1 MTEFLRRPTHRY
13 HDPLALVWIACAER
27 VGFRIERTPHAYAST
42 DGRGT
47 IYIGTDDLL
56 DPDDSLVQM
65 ILHELCHALVE
76 GEEGER
82 QVDWGLGHGFGK
94 DPWREH
100 ACLRLQAYLAD
111 GVGLRDFFAPT
122 TDFRV
127 TFWNSLPADPFAAP
141 PENGGRR
148 ERSCVAA
155 RVAAWRASQSRWAPH
170 LQEALAV
177 SAAIAALVP
186 RVKHARDSGPATG
199 ADNGRIGHDLMPSL
213 WETVAEPPARH
224 PAGHAPVATY
234 HQGRGCV
241 DCAWSFIQRRRLR
254 CRHAPNIPLPDDAPA
269 CARFEPAEELDC
281 QSCGACCRE
290 AYDAVELT
298 GCERVIER
306 HPDLVVLNG
315 TRAKLRRDG
324 SRCIAL
330 SGGRTPSEAYACT
343 IYKDRPKTCRE
354 FTRGSANCLDARR
367 RVGLSL

>member
-1 MTEFLRRPTHRY
+1 
-13 HDPLALVWIACAER
+13 
-27 VGFRIERTPHAYAST
+27 
-42 DGRGT
+42 
-47 IYIGTDDLL
+47 
-56 DPDDSLVQM
+56 
-65 ILHELCHALVE
+65 
-76 GEEGER
+76 
-82 QVDWGLGHGFGK
+82 
-94 DPWREH
+94 
-100 ACLRLQAYLAD
+100 
-111 GVGLRDFFAPT
+111 
-122 TDFRV
+122 
-127 TFWNSLPADPFAAP
+127 
-141 PENGGRR
+141 
-148 ERSCVAA
+148 CVAA

-298 GCERVIER
+298 GCER
-306 HPDLVVLNG
+306 
-315 TRAKLRRDG
+315 
-324 SRCIAL
+324 
-330 SGGRTPSEAYACT
+330 
-343 IYKDRPKTCRE
+343 
-354 FTRGSANCLDARR
+354 
-367 RVGLSL
+367 